1 MTTLHRRLLIA
12 IALFSSIFLGSNAYA
27 QSSSWTVSESQGEV
41 SILKDGIS
49 KVAVK
54 GIKLSA
60 GESIKTGANG
70 RAVIT
75 RGQQY
80 VVVSR
85 NSHIKVAPQKT
96 KSLLTQFI
104 QYFGNA
110 MFKVDKRKDQHFAVE
125 TPYMAAVVKG
135 TTFNVSVSPEG
146 ATVQVTE
153 GAVEVATL
161 DGGATQLLLPGDIG
175 LVERNNP
182 FSLDV
187 RGRSSRRI
195 ESPNKPTGSPSPKA
209 APTAPAASSTVTAPK
224 IQEVRVAS
232 VDLGGLTNGLITGQ
246 SPSVS
251 SAGGNLAQSNS
262 PEDKSPLLVPDN
274 AVTAINGN
282 ANVSEDNAPSGPRNA
297 APLLDIDLR
306 VLDDDGNNGRG
317 NDDDNPGNR
326 NGNAGN
332 DGGNPSNGN
341 GNGRD
346 NDDNPGNGNG
356 IAGNDDDNPGNRN
369 GNAGN
374 DDGNPGN
381 GNGNGRDDDD
391 DDGNPGNGNGNGNG
405 NGRDDGDD
413 DGNPGNGNGNGN
425 GNGRNDGDDDGNPGN
440 GNGNGNGNG
449 RNDGD
454 DDGNP
459 GNGNGNGNG
468 RDDGDDDGNPGN
480 GNGNGNGNG
489 RDDGDDDGNPGN
501 GNGNGRDDG
510 DDDGNPGNGNGNG
523 NGRDDDDDDG
533 NPGNGNGNGRDDD
546 DDDGNPG
553 NGNGNGRDDDDDDGN
568 PGNGNGNGRDD
579 DDDIGDDDDDDGG
592 RGRGRCRTLCRIII
606 DIFDGP
612 GAGESS
618 FENGLEESDDRS
630 NGRPTNVSRNGRV
643 NLD

>member
-12 IALFSSIFLGSNAYA
+12 IALFSSVFLGSNAYA

-41 SILKDGIS
+41 SILKDGIT

-75 RGQQY
+75 RGKQY

-182 FSLDV
+182 FSLDI

-195 ESPNKPTGSPSPKA
+195 ESPNKPAGSPTPTA
-209 APTAPAASSTVTAPK
+209 APIAPVASATVASLQIK
-224 IQEVRVAS
+224 EVRLAS
-232 VDLGGLTNGLITGQ
+232 ADLAGLTDGLITGKTPVLADIPVETNQ
-246 SPSVS
+246 SQDDNRDIAGPNLVEAVIAVEASPALNVDMDAISGDDSDDIVVTGGEDSVAEMPEELPEPDLDLS
-251 SAGGNLAQSNS
+251 PISDDGDGAADDTSAPETDNDGTADEALPGDDTDIAPVTDEIIDGDNEGSDAANDGDDSDDSNPIDNDILIDGGGIENG
-262 PEDKSPLLVPDN
+262 VPDN
-274 AVTAINGN
+274 DVDGLPG
-282 ANVSEDNAPSGPRNA
+282 VDN
-297 APLLDIDLR
+297 D
-306 VLDDDGNNGRG
+306 VDDGNNGNG
-317 NDDDNPGNR
+317 NDDDG
-326 NGNAGN
+326 
-332 DGGNPSNGN
+332 
-341 GNGRD
+341 
-346 NDDNPGNGNG
+346 
-356 IAGNDDDNPGNRN
+356 DDDS
-369 GNAGN
+369 
-374 DDGNPGN
+374 NPGN
-381 GNGNGRDDDD
+381 GNGNGRNDDDSDDD
-391 DDGNPGNGNGNGNG
+391 DDGNNGNGND
-405 NGRDDGDD
+405 DDGDD
-413 DGNPGNGNGNGN
+413 ESNPGNGN
-425 GNGRNDGDDDGNPGN
+425 GNGRNDDDS
-440 GNGNGNGNG
+440 
-449 RNDGD
+449 
-454 DDGNP
+454 
-459 GNGNGNGNG
+459 
-468 RDDGDDDGNPGN
+468 
-480 GNGNGNGNG
+480 
-489 RDDGDDDGNPGN
+489 
-501 GNGNGRDDG
+501 
-510 DDDGNPGNGNGNG
+510 
-523 NGRDDDDDDG
+523 DDDDDDG
-533 NPGNGNGNGRDDD
+533 D
-546 DDDGNPG
+546 
-553 NGNGNGRDDDDDDGN
+553 
-568 PGNGNGNGRDD
+568 
-579 DDDIGDDDDDDGG
+579 

-618 FENGLEESDDRS
+618 FGSGLEESDDRL
-630 NGRPTNVSRNGRV
+630 NGRPANVNRNGRV

>member
-75 RGQQY
+75 RGKQY

-182 FSLDV
+182 FALDI

-195 ESPNKPTGSPSPKA
+195 ESPNKPAGTPAPKA
-209 APTAPAASSTVTAPK
+209 TPAAPAASSTVTAPK

-262 PEDKSPLLVPDN
+262 PEDKSPRLAPDN

-306 VLDDDGNNGRG
+306 ILDEDGNNGRG
-317 NDDDNPGNR
+317 NDDDNPSNSNSNAGSDDGNPGNE
-326 NGNAGN
+326 NGNAGSD
-332 DGGNPSNGN
+332 DG
-341 GNGRD
+341 
-346 NDDNPGNGNG
+346 NPGNE
-356 IAGNDDDNPGNRN
+356 N
-369 GNAGN
+369 GNAGSDDGNPGNENGRDDDDDDDGNPGNSNGRDDDDDDDGNPGNSNGRDDDDN

-381 GNGNGRDDDD
+381 SDGRDDDGDDDGNPGNSNGRDDDDDDDNPGNSNGRDDDDDDDDNPGNSNGRDDDDDDDNPGNSNGRDDDD
-391 DDGNPGNGNGNGNG
+391 DDGNPGNS
-405 NGRDDGDD
+405 
-413 DGNPGNGNGNGN
+413 
-425 GNGRNDGDDDGNPGN
+425 
-440 GNGNGNGNG
+440 
-449 RNDGD
+449 
-454 DDGNP
+454 
-459 GNGNGNGNG
+459 
-468 RDDGDDDGNPGN
+468 
-480 GNGNGNGNG
+480 
-489 RDDGDDDGNPGN
+489 
-501 GNGNGRDDG
+501 
-510 DDDGNPGNGNGNG
+510 
-523 NGRDDDDDDG
+523 NGRDDDDDDDDRGRGRG
-533 NPGNGNGNGRDDD
+533 NDRDDD
-546 DDDGNPG
+546 DDD
-553 NGNGNGRDDDDDDGN
+553 R
-568 PGNGNGNGRDD
+568 
-579 DDDIGDDDDDDGG
+579 GDDRDG
-592 RGRGRCRTLCRIII
+592 RPCRLLCGVI
-606 DIFDGP
+606 DILDGP
-612 GAGESS
+612 GAGETSLD
-618 FENGLEESDDRS
+618 NGLEEGNSRF
-630 NGRPTNVSRNGRV
+630 NERPDSPNQDQRINI
-643 NLD
+643 D